1 MVTALTGYCGVACR
15 QRPPRV
21 PCRVPAGLV
30 FGGSLPH
37 NGAST
42 RKWRN
47 GRRAVFRWQCPYG
60 RGGSNPPLRT
70 ERERPRHAFRRGLS
84 RSSGMWIWEPPQRSE
99 DGGVPPCARE
109 DEGPRTSRFGA
120 LRAFVGGPW
129 SCLGEESPVSRH
141 LKILIE
147 DCLLTQGAP
156 SQLGL
161 VRPGR
166 ASSRCRRSTVACSRR
181 RLTSPSTRVAVG
193 WRGVQRRRNDDGVS
207 TDSTPLVRPVAP
219 GDRDWVARDTA
230 AGVDVDVRGASRGAH
245 RSCRPTGL
253 RGCPRWP
260 ARRARL
266 GRRQGP
272 GARGRRDQHHRAAA
286 RRWGGADEALFR

>member
-15 QRPPRV
+15 QGPRRV

-120 LRAFVGGPW
+120 LRAFVGGPS
-129 SCLGEESPVSRH
+129 SCLGEQSPVSHH

-147 DCLLTQGAP
+147 DCLLTQGRRANWDWSARDEP
-156 SQLGL
+156 RPAVGAALWPALGGGSPL
-161 VRPGR
+161 PPRE
-166 ASSRCRRSTVACSRR
+166 
-181 RLTSPSTRVAVG
+181 SPSAGRTSNAGEMMMVCQPTRLRWSGRSRLA
-193 WRGVQRRRNDDGVS
+193 
-207 TDSTPLVRPVAP
+207 
-219 GDRDWVARDTA
+219 TA
-230 AGVDVDVRGASRGAH
+230 
-245 RSCRPTGL
+245 TGS
-253 RGCPRWP
+253 P
-260 ARRARL
+260 
-266 GRRQGP
+266 
-272 GARGRRDQHHRAAA
+272 
-286 RRWGGADEALFR
+286 